1 MKLSMLLTNYA
12 GDSHASVNLVRDLES
27 AGLDIVWVPE
37 AYGFDAMTFVGY
49 LSAVTS
55 RIQIGTGIVN
65 TFSRTPTLLAMSA
78 AGADAL
84 SGGRFLL
91 GLGASGPQVIEGFH
105 GLPYQTPLT
114 RMRET
119 IDICR
124 QVWRREEPL
133 IHSGKVFS
141 MPLTGP
147 GSTGLG
153 KPLKIINHPLRPRI
167 PIYWASLLPKSVE
180 ATAEMAD
187 GWLPFFY
194 MPEGADAVFGPAL
207 KAGVQRRA
215 PDLAP
220 LEIVAGGPV
229 AIGDDLPVDDLLDR
243 ARPLMARY
251 VGGMGARG
259 KNFYNDLARRY
270 GYEREATLVQDL
282 YLDGHVQEAAAAIPR
297 DWLAATSLIGSQ
309 EQVRERIEVYRAAGV
324 TILNI
329 DPIGPDPVRT
339 VETLA
344 TLAT

>member
-1 MKLSMLLTNYA
+1 MRLSMLLTNYA
-12 GDSHASVNLVRDLES
+12 GDPHTSVKLVQDLES

-49 LSAVTS
+49 LAAVTDK
-55 RIQIGTGIVN
+55 IQIGTGIVN

-78 AGADAL
+78 AGADAF

-119 IDICR
+119 IEICR
-124 QVWRREEPL
+124 RVWRRDEPL
-133 IHSGKVFS
+133 TYSGKIFNL
-141 MPLTGP
+141 PLTGP

-153 KPLKIINHPLRPRI
+153 KPLKLINHPLRPNI
-167 PIYWASLLPKSVE
+167 PIYWASLLPKSVS
-180 ATAEMAD
+180 ATAELAD

-207 KAGVQRRA
+207 AAGTRKRA
-215 PDLAP
+215 PELAP

-229 AIGDDLPVDDLLDR
+229 AIGDNLPVDDLLDR
-243 ARPLMARY
+243 ARPIMARY

-259 KNFYNDLARRY
+259 KNFYNDLARSY
-270 GYEREATLVQDL
+270 GYEREAVLIQDL
-282 YLDGHVQEAAAAIPR
+282 YLDGHVREAEAAVPR
-297 DWLAATSLIGSQ
+297 EWLAATSLIGSL
-309 EQVRERIEVYRAAGV
+309 EQVRERVEVYRAAGV
-324 TILNI
+324 TVLNV
-329 DPIGPDPVRT
+329 DPVGPDPVRT

-344 TLAT
+344 AL

>member
-1 MKLSMLLTNYA
+1 MLLTNYA
-12 GDSHASVNLVRDLES
+12 GDPHTSVNLVQDLES

-49 LSAVTS
+49 LAAVTHK
-55 RIQIGTGIVN
+55 IQIGTGIVN

-78 AGADAL
+78 AGADAF

-105 GLPYQTPLT
+105 GLPYRTPLA

-119 IDICR
+119 IEICR
-124 QVWRREEPL
+124 RVWLRDEPL
-133 IHSGKVFS
+133 THSGKVFT

-153 KPLKIINHPLRPRI
+153 KPLKIINHPLRPSI

-194 MPEGADAVFGPAL
+194 MPDGADAVFGPAL
-207 KAGVQRRA
+207 KAGTLKRA
-215 PDLAP
+215 ADLAP

-229 AIGDDLPVDDLLDR
+229 AIGDNLPVDDLLDR

-251 VGGMGARG
+251 VGGMGARD
-259 KNFYNDLARRY
+259 KNFYNDLACRY
-270 GYEREATLVQDL
+270 GYEREAKLVQDL
-282 YLDGHVQEAAAAIPR
+282 YLDGHVREAEAAIPR
-297 DWLAATSLIGSQ
+297 DWLAGTSLIGSLR
-309 EQVRERIEVYRAAGV
+309 QVRERVEVYRAAGV
-324 TILNI
+324 TVLNV
-329 DPIGPDPVRT
+329 DPIGPDPART
-339 VETLA
+339 VATLA
-344 TLAT
+344 TLAA